1 MKLPSIAIAWS
12 TGIAIFSMFFGSG
25 NVVFPLL
32 LGQMTGDEIPWA
44 LVGLT
49 ITAVGAPLL
58 GLLGSVLFEGD
69 CKQFFYRI
77 GAVPGYLVVLI
88 LLALLGPIG
97 VMPRCFIVAY
107 GAVQPY
113 FPTLSLTVFS
123 IIAGIVTLLLLIR
136 REFILSVLGLFLS
149 PILILTLLIIIGVSI
164 FAPGEIVTSQHTP
177 WSAFVEGLAVGYD
190 VMDLLASIF
199 FSVSIWLLLKEKLH
213 IENEN
218 QVKTQ
223 LVPTYVV
230 SSLIGGGLL
239 GIIYVGL
246 CYSAAVHHQAL
257 TQAVPEQILAVLAV
271 HLLGPKLALVANLA
285 ISLACITT
293 VMSLAVAVVDVIHV
307 ELMNT
312 NIGAKIPYSYGWMM
326 FITIVITVVFSTF
339 GFSTI
344 MGFLHPLMEI
354 GYPAIIVLTICN
366 ILYKLF
372 GFAYVKIPVYG
383 TFLVMLGW
391 KIAKVYLH

>member
-1 MKLPSIAIAWS
+1 
-12 TGIAIFSMFFGSG
+12 
-25 NVVFPLL
+25 
-32 LGQMTGDEIPWA
+32 MTGDEIPWA

-213 IENEN
+213 IESEN

-246 CYSAAVHHQAL
+246 CYSAGVHHQAL

-285 ISLACITT
+285 IALACITT

-312 NIGAKIPYSYGWMM
+312 KIGAKIPYSYGWMM

-372 GFAYVKIPVYG
+372 GFQYVKMPVYG
-383 TFLVMLGW
+383 TLLSMIIW
-391 KIAKVYLH
+391 KILKVYMH